1 MFRSFWPALF
11 FRIMLIAISA
21 ILMAYFWH
29 LGSYPINLIIWTG
42 ITVLLVMHTTYF
54 IYKILESID
63 QYLVGL
69 RSRDFSNIPL
79 KYYKWGKLA
88 ELRRAMEEIQ
98 ETYKTYGSEN
108 SVESE
113 ILKSAISLAPVGI
126 LMWSSSGE
134 IVIFNNAIK
143 QLLNLEGVPSTE
155 RLEKLRPLLFKKL
168 SKIEVG
174 YSGLLEY
181 ESGDKK
187 NKISARK
194 SQIKASGKVYTLI
207 LLQLL
212 NREIERAETQAWE
225 RLMKIM
231 THEIMNSITS
241 VHSLSS
247 TLKSLIE
254 ANDKESSLRA
264 VNSIE
269 KRSGGLL
276 QFVKDYR
283 TLTEIPSPQLEKI
296 DLSEFLISFKKEI
309 DHINPAITI
318 DLDVKNST
326 FALADPEQL
335 RLVLTNLYLNS
346 NHALNNTSDP
356 RIRISSK
363 RESESTVLIQFT
375 DNGMGM
381 SKSTLDDAFVP
392 FYTTRK
398 DGSGIGLPLSRQL
411 IRAMG
416 GRLNLVSK
424 EGEGCSAKI
433 KLKTSDPREN

>member
-1 MFRSFWPALF
+1 
-11 FRIMLIAISA
+11 MLIAISA

-42 ITVLLVMHTTYF
+42 ITVLLVMHTTYY
-54 IYKILESID
+54 IYKILEGID

-69 RSRDFSNIPL
+69 RNRDFSNIPL

-88 ELRRAMEEIQ
+88 ELRRVMEEIQ
-98 ETYKTYGSEN
+98 NSYKSYDNRN
-108 SVESE
+108 SAESE

-254 ANDKESSLRA
+254 AEDKESSVRA

-296 DLSEFLISFKKEI
+296 DFSEFLIGFKKEI

-318 DLDVKNST
+318 DLDANSST

-356 RIRISSK
+356 QIRISSK
-363 RESESTVLIQFT
+363 KESESTVLIQFT

-416 GRLNLVSK
+416 GRLNLESK
-424 EGEGCSAKI
+424 EGEGCTAKI
-433 KLKTSDPREN
+433 SLKKAVLGELN

>member
-1 MFRSFWPALF
+1 
-11 FRIMLIAISA
+11 
-21 ILMAYFWH
+21 MAYFWYR
-29 LGSYPINLIIWTG
+29 GSYPINLIIWTG
-42 ITVLLVMHTTYF
+42 VTLALVVHTAYF
-54 IYKILESID
+54 IYRVLEGID
-63 QYLVGL
+63 QFLIGL
-69 RSRDFSNIPL
+69 KNGDFSNIPL

-88 ELRRAMEEIQ
+88 ELRKGLEEIRD
-98 ETYKTYGSEN
+98 TYKSSGHQNRTET
-108 SVESE
+108 E
-113 ILKSAISLAPVGI
+113 IYNTAISLAPVGI
-126 LMWSSSGE
+126 LMWNSSGD

-143 QLLNLEGVPSTE
+143 QLLNLEGVLTTD
-155 RLEKLRPLLFKKL
+155 RLQKLRPLLFNKL

-181 ESGDKK
+181 ESGNQK

-194 SQIKASGKVYTLI
+194 SQIKAGGDVYTLI
-207 LLQLL
+207 LLQAL
-212 NREIERAETQAWE
+212 NKEIESAETQAWE

-254 ANDKESSLRA
+254 ADDKESSLRA
-264 VNSIE
+264 INSIE

-283 TLTEIPSPQLEKI
+283 TLSEIPSPQLEKI
-296 DLSEFLISFKKEI
+296 NLSDFLSSFKKEV
-309 DHINPAITI
+309 DQINPSISI
-318 DLDVKNST
+318 DLDVNKNT
-326 FALADPEQL
+326 CALADPEQL

-346 NHALNNTSDP
+346 NHALSETPQP
-356 RIRISSK
+356 RISILSK
-363 RESESTVLIQFT
+363 KDSEGTVLIQLA
-375 DNGMGM
+375 DNGKGM
-381 SKSTLDDAFVP
+381 NKSTLDDAFVP

-416 GRLNLVSK
+416 GRLLLESK
-424 EGEGCSAKI
+424 EGEGCAAKI
-433 KLKTSDPREN
+433 SLKKAILASE